1 MQVVLESP
9 SALERQFTITIP
21 SVDVEAQ
28 FEAKVVETSKRIRV
42 DGFRP
47 GKVPASVVRQRYGQ
61 SIRQEVISD
70 VMQSSIGQALEEH
83 DVSPIG
89 QPKIENVNFEEGSD
103 FSFQATFEVFPEI
116 DLKTLDG
123 VTIEQ
128 SKSEVKASDIDELIK
143 NLQEQRQ
150 TWEESKRAQA
160 KPADRVTINFEGF
173 LDGEAFEGGKGE
185 NHPLVLGSGA
195 MIPGFESG
203 IEGMKAGESREI
215 EVTFPEKY
223 QAENLAGK
231 LVVFKIEVTKLERAD
246 LPVVDEAFIQ
256 GFGVA
261 SGVMDDF
268 RVELE
273 QQMRRELSMT
283 LKNVNKGKVFDA
295 LLEQNSEIS
304 VPHAAVHS
312 EIHTLKNQAVERFG
326 GSAKMDPNQLPDQLF
341 QEQAMRRVKLGLL
354 LAESVKRFEVKA
366 DADRVR
372 GYIDEMAS
380 AYDDPE
386 QVVNFYYSN
395 TENLRQIEALAIEE
409 QVADI
414 LLGTA
419 TVNAVEMS
427 YADVMKSRQA
437 N

>member
-1 MQVVLESP
+1 MQVVLELP

-21 SVDVEAQ
+21 SADVEVQ
-28 FEAKVVETSKRIRV
+28 FEAKLRDTSKRIRV

-61 SIRQEVISD
+61 SIRQEIVTD
-70 VMQSSIGQALEEH
+70 LMQQSIGQALQDH

-89 QPKIENVNFEEGSD
+89 EPKIENVTFEEGKD

-116 DLKTLDG
+116 ALKTLDG
-123 VTIEQ
+123 VTLEQ
-128 SKSEVKASDIDELIK
+128 SKSEVKPSDINELIK

-150 TWEESKRAQA
+150 SWKESKRAQA
-160 KPADRVTINFEGF
+160 KTGDRVTINFEGF
-173 LDGEAFEGGKGE
+173 LDGVAFDGGKGE
-185 NHPLVLGSGA
+185 DHPLVLGSGA

-203 IEGMKAGESREI
+203 IEGMKAGETRDI
-215 EVTFPEKY
+215 DVTFPEKY

-231 LVVFKIEVTKLERAD
+231 AVVFKIEVTKLERAD
-246 LPVVDEAFIQ
+246 LPAVDEEFIK
-256 GFGVA
+256 GFGVE
-261 SGVMDDF
+261 SGSDEDF
-268 RVELE
+268 RNELD

-295 LLEQNSEIS
+295 LLEQNAEIA

-312 EIHTLKNQAVERFG
+312 EIHTLKHQAVERFG
-326 GSAKMDPNQLPDQLF
+326 GGAKMDPHQLPDQLF
-341 QEQAMRRVKLGLL
+341 QEQATRRVKLGLL
-354 LAESVKRFEVKA
+354 LAECVKQFEVKA
-366 DADRVR
+366 DGARVR
-372 GYIDEMAS
+372 ALIDEMAS

-395 TENLRQIEALAIEE
+395 PENLRQIEALAIEE
-409 QVADI
+409 QVAE
-414 LLGTA
+414 LLMGSA
-419 TVNAVEMS
+419 TVKAVEMS

>member
-150 TWEESKRAQA
+150 TWKESKRAHA

-185 NHPLVLGSGA
+185 DHPLVLGSGA

-231 LVVFKIEVTKLERAD
+231 VVVFKIEVTKLERAD

-268 RVELE
+268 HVELE

-283 LKNVNKGKVFDA
+283 LKNVNKGNVFDA
-295 LLEQNSEIS
+295 LL
-304 VPHAAVHS
+304 
-312 EIHTLKNQAVERFG
+312 
-326 GSAKMDPNQLPDQLF
+326 
-341 QEQAMRRVKLGLL
+341 
-354 LAESVKRFEVKA
+354 
-366 DADRVR
+366 DR
-372 GYIDEMAS
+372 I
-380 AYDDPE
+380 
-386 QVVNFYYSN
+386 SN
-395 TENLRQIEALAIEE
+395 TM
-409 QVADI
+409 
-414 LLGTA
+414 
-419 TVNAVEMS
+419 AVVDKVDDR
-427 YADVMKSRQA
+427 Y
-437 N
+437 

>member
-150 TWEESKRAQA
+150 TWKE
-160 KPADRVTINFEGF
+160 
-173 LDGEAFEGGKGE
+173 
-185 NHPLVLGSGA
+185 
-195 MIPGFESG
+195 
-203 IEGMKAGESREI
+203 
-215 EVTFPEKY
+215 
-223 QAENLAGK
+223 
-231 LVVFKIEVTKLERAD
+231 
-246 LPVVDEAFIQ
+246 
-256 GFGVA
+256 
-261 SGVMDDF
+261 
-268 RVELE
+268 
-273 QQMRRELSMT
+273 
-283 LKNVNKGKVFDA
+283 
-295 LLEQNSEIS
+295 
-304 VPHAAVHS
+304 
-312 EIHTLKNQAVERFG
+312 
-326 GSAKMDPNQLPDQLF
+326 
-341 QEQAMRRVKLGLL
+341 
-354 LAESVKRFEVKA
+354 
-366 DADRVR
+366 
-372 GYIDEMAS
+372 
-380 AYDDPE
+380 
-386 QVVNFYYSN
+386 
-395 TENLRQIEALAIEE
+395 
-409 QVADI
+409 
-414 LLGTA
+414 
-419 TVNAVEMS
+419 
-427 YADVMKSRQA
+427 
-437 N
+437 

>member
-21 SVDVEAQ
+21 SADVEVQ
-28 FEAKVVETSKRIRV
+28 FEAKLRDTCKRIRV

-61 SIRQEVISD
+61 SIRQEIVTD
-70 VMQSSIGQALEEH
+70 LMQQSIGQALQDH

-89 QPKIENVNFEEGSD
+89 EPKIENVTFEEGKD

-116 DLKTLDG
+116 ALKTLDG
-123 VTIEQ
+123 VTLEQ
-128 SKSEVKASDIDELIK
+128 SKSEVKPSDINELIK

-150 TWEESKRAQA
+150 SWKESKRAQA
-160 KPADRVTINFEGF
+160 KTGDRVTINFEGF
-173 LDGEAFEGGKGE
+173 LDGVAFDGGKGE
-185 NHPLVLGSGA
+185 DHPLVLGSGA

-203 IEGMKAGESREI
+203 IEGMKAGETRDI
-215 EVTFPEKY
+215 DVTFPEKY

-231 LVVFKIEVTKLERAD
+231 AVVFKIEVTKLERAD
-246 LPVVDEAFIQ
+246 LPAVDEEFIK
-256 GFGVA
+256 GFGVE
-261 SGVMDDF
+261 SGSDEDF
-268 RVELE
+268 RNELD

-295 LLEQNSEIS
+295 LLEQNAEIA

-312 EIHTLKNQAVERFG
+312 EIHTLKHQAVERFG
-326 GSAKMDPNQLPDQLF
+326 GGAKMDPHQLPDQLF
-341 QEQAMRRVKLGLL
+341 QEQATRRVKLGLL
-354 LAESVKRFEVKA
+354 LAECVKQFEVKA
-366 DADRVR
+366 DGARVR
-372 GYIDEMAS
+372 ALIDEMAS

-395 TENLRQIEALAIEE
+395 PENLRQIEALAIEE
-409 QVADI
+409 QVAE
-414 LLGTA
+414 LLMGSA
-419 TVNAVEMS
+419 AVKAVEMS